1 MSVTRLNFQLD
12 DTGHC
17 TYAVLNP
24 KQKYKVELQ
33 NGTPKSF
40 TVPSESPRWTI
51 NFSYQ
56 DGSNTWV
63 SINGVTSSPTTNIEQ
78 CEDELHPAQ
87 RVVQAGDVLT
97 LETFLTTDVVGWCLL
112 ATE

>member
-1 MSVTRLNFQLD
+1 MNVTPLNFQLD
-12 DTGHC
+12 QTGHC

-33 NGTPKSF
+33 NGTELSF

-63 SINGVTSSPTTNIEQ
+63 SINGHTSAVTTTITA

-87 RVVQAGDVLT
+87 RVVQAGDVIRLQ
-97 LETFLTTDVVGWCLL
+97 TFLTTDIVQWSLL
-112 ATE
+112 ACQ